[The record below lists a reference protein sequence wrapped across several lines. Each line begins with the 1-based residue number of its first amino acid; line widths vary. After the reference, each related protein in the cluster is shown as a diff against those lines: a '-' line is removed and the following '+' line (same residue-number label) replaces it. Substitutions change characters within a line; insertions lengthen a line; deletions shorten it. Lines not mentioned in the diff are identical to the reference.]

1 MSKSFSC
8 AVKGVLFCMKTE
20 RNFRFHLA
28 FAFYVA
34 IAGAVTG
41 LSAAEWIFVLLCI
54 GAVTGAE
61 ICNTAVEK
69 LCDTLHPGQ
78 LRGIGLV
85 KDMMAGAVLM
95 ASASSAV
102 IGGII
107 FFSAEKLKKA
117 AAFVGSY
124 PFLAVLIAATLPPAA
139 YLVFRSYK
147 NDQKDSSDR
156 RHRTS
161 ERRQIN
167 PRQRARR

>member
-8 AVKGVLFCMKTE
+8 AVRGVLYCMKTE

-28 FAFYVA
+28 FAFYVV

-41 LSAAEWIFVLLCI
+41 LSAAEWLLVLVCI

-61 ICNTAVEK
+61 IVNTAVEK

-85 KDMMAGAVLM
+85 KDLTAGAVLI
-95 ASASSAV
+95 AAVSSAMV
-102 IGGII
+102 GGII
-107 FFSAEKLKKA
+107 FFNAEKFKKA

-124 PFLAVLIAATLPPAA
+124 PFLAVLIAATLPLTAF
-139 YLVFRSYK
+139 LVFRRYK
-147 NDQKDSSDR
+147 NDQEDSNDR

-167 PRQRARR
+167 PRQRASR